1 MNDCARQGY
10 ADKHVLWY
18 PSESFLT
25 VVFSSVVIKGDAVA
39 ENQTLFS
46 SLSTLLLC
54 LRVHPLRV
62 EKISNNSTQNQQK
75 QNEKIYPR
83 EYDNCNLKKKKNNQ
97 WKHCSCGSKGKK
109 VSAEKFSFSFRAREM
124 GQQKP
129 ETQQI
134 KFKSIEQLY
143 CDLLCCYR
151 KRINTFSCENS
162 TELGCKGLNNN

>member
-54 LRVHPLRV
+54 LRVHALRV
-62 EKISNNSTQNQQK
+62 EKNKQQLDAK
-75 QNEKIYPR
+75 P
-83 EYDNCNLKKKKNNQ
+83 
-97 WKHCSCGSKGKK
+97 
-109 VSAEKFSFSFRAREM
+109 AEAKWENI
-124 GQQKP
+124 P
-129 ETQQI
+129 T
-134 KFKSIEQLY
+134 
-143 CDLLCCYR
+143 
-151 KRINTFSCENS
+151 RIW
-162 TELGCKGLNNN
+162 